1 LIKKNQMKN
10 LVFQLEYGISL
21 KEFQFILEDSG
32 LSVRRSMED
41 PQLLERMIKGAN
53 LLITARLEGQLVGLL
68 RGLSDFCYRSFI
80 ADLAVARSFQRKG
93 IGRQLIQTA
102 RNQAPEAR
110 LFLFS
115 AEDAAPFYEKLGFHL
130 HERCYQLKAGEEL
143 L

>member
-1 LIKKNQMKN
+1 MISYQVELS
-10 LVFQLEYGISL
+10 LEL
-21 KEFQFILEDSG
+21 NEFKFILEDSG
-32 LSVRRSMED
+32 LSERRPMED
-41 PQLLERMIKGAN
+41 PLLLDRMIKGAN
-53 LLITARLEGQLVGLL
+53 LLITARSDGQLVGLL
-68 RGLSDFCYRSFI
+68 RGISDFCYRSFI

-93 IGRQLIQTA
+93 IGSQLIQTA

-115 AEDAAPFYEKLGFHL
+115 AEEAVHFYEKLGFHL

>member
-1 LIKKNQMKN
+1 MKN
-10 LVFQLEYGISL
+10 LVFQVENVISL

-32 LSVRRSMED
+32 LSVRRPMED

-53 LLITARLEGQLVGLL
+53 LLITARSEGQLVGLL

-80 ADLAVARSFQRKG
+80 ADLAISRSYQRMG
-93 IGRQLIQTA
+93 IGRQLIQLA
-102 RNQAPEAR
+102 RSQAPEAR

-115 AEDAAPFYEKLGFHL
+115 GEDAAPFYEKLGFHL
-130 HERCYQLKAGEEL
+130 HERCYQLKVGEEL

>member
-1 LIKKNQMKN
+1 MKN
-10 LVFQLEYGISL
+10 LVFKVENGISL
-21 KEFQFILEDSG
+21 QEFQFILEDSG
-32 LSVRRSMED
+32 LSARRPMED
-41 PQLLERMIKGAN
+41 PLLLERMIKGAN

-80 ADLAVARSFQRKG
+80 ADLAVAHSFQHRG
-93 IGRQLIQTA
+93 IGRQLIQVA

>member
-1 LIKKNQMKN
+1 M
-10 LVFQLEYGISL
+10 ISYQVEL
-21 KEFQFILEDSG
+21 SLDFIEFQFILEDSG
-32 LSVRRSMED
+32 LSERRPMED

-53 LLITARLEGQLVGLL
+53 LLITARSEGQLVGLL

-93 IGRQLIQTA
+93 IGRQLIQVA

-110 LFLFS
+110 LILFS
-115 AEDAAPFYEKLGFHL
+115 AEGAAPFYKKLGFHL

-143 L
+143 F